1 MKPRF
6 RHDMDRN
13 YMVLEAPESL
23 QGSDYQVRMLLAND
37 IPGCLK
43 ARMRMIDNKMEFFY
57 DITSK
62 QPVGRI
68 YEKKRMGSR
77 DIRALVEGL
86 YRAFEGAAVF
96 LLDGKCFLLDP
107 ALMYMDVESCELYL
121 CYLPSSQEEGE
132 DAFRKLTEYILKRL
146 DHRDDQAVLWGYA
159 LYSKTEVENYSPR
172 EALRESLRQTW
183 GAGKEPVEKGLE
195 IEEKKK
201 DEKIKDREEKEGE
214 EKEGEKERDKEK
226 EGEREGG
233 KERGKNRGNRKV
245 YRGKR
250 TWGTGKKDSMT
261 EERAGERR
269 GRSGREQSGTGS
281 PAVPVSRHKRKRTQK
296 GKKGVRRRRLCAAG
310 IGILVIGGI
319 AALGLLEI
327 LSLTQTGGLLF
338 LTICVGVYLF
348 LNDEK
353 QGEQQTKQGRDF
365 IKEEKRVRQNTVD
378 EKRRSEAAKSAI
390 IPVDILEAEEE
401 PYEFYEQAEEDA
413 WDMGTQTKEDAWDMQ
428 EQTKAKEDG
437 REIGE
442 QTKAKEDVRDI
453 VVQIKAKED
462 VRGKRVRTRAEENVW
477 EEGGR
482 TALAEET
489 VPKEQVQDCTLP
501 SRYTE
506 GDASQD
512 DIGTAYG
519 QTTVLQEGS
528 YGVFPVLISIHPE
541 IRENIVMD
549 RELLVI
555 GKMKGQAD
563 ILLNLPAVSRIHAK
577 LERKPEGCFLT
588 DLNSTNGTFVNGER
602 LQADECRQVRTGDE
616 IFFAGAGYYMK
627 I

>member
-13 YMVLEAPESL
+13 YMVLEASESL
-23 QGSDYQVRMLLAND
+23 QGNEYQVRMLLAND

-43 ARMRMIDNKMEFFY
+43 ARMRMIDNKIEFFY

-68 YEKKRMGSR
+68 YEKKRMGSG

-86 YRAFEGAAVF
+86 YRAFESAAVF
-96 LLDGKCFLLDP
+96 LLDGKSFLLDP
-107 ALMYMDVESCELYL
+107 GLMYMDVESRELYL
-121 CYLPSSQEEGE
+121 CYLPASQKDGE

-159 LYSKTEVENYSPR
+159 LYSKTEVENYSAR

-183 GAGKEPVEKGLE
+183 GSGKEPVEKGPEKECKDKGEE
-195 IEEKKK
+195 IKEREKK
-201 DEKIKDREEKEGE
+201 EEERERG
-214 EKEGEKERDKEK
+214 KEK
-226 EGEREGG
+226 EWQKEEKGREEN
-233 KERGKNRGNRKV
+233 KRNRKS
-245 YRGKR
+245 YSGKR
-250 TWGTGKKDSMT
+250 TCDTGRKDNMT
-261 EERAGERR
+261 GGRAGERMIQP
-269 GRSGREQSGTGS
+269 GEEQNGIQRPGISMGG
-281 PAVPVSRHKRKRTQK
+281 HKEKRTQK
-296 GKKGVRRRRLCAAG
+296 GKRGERRGWRKSQGKTRRKSKCRAGSGRRLCIAG
-310 IGILVIGGI
+310 TGIVVIGGI
-319 AALGLLEI
+319 SALGLLEI

-338 LTICVGVYLF
+338 LAICVGVYLF
-348 LNDEK
+348 INDEK
-353 QGEQQTKQGRDF
+353 QGEQQEKQSRAF
-365 IKEEKRVRQNTVD
+365 IKEEKRVRKNIVD
-378 EKRRSEAAKSAI
+378 EKRKSKAAKSAR
-390 IPVDILEAEEE
+390 IPEDSLEAEQE
-401 PYEFYEQAEEDA
+401 PYEFYEQPEEDA
-413 WDMGTQTKEDAWDMQ
+413 WDMEEQTKE
-428 EQTKAKEDG
+428 EK
-437 REIGE
+437 
-442 QTKAKEDVRDI
+442 DVRDMGE
-453 VVQIKAKED
+453 QSK
-462 VRGKRVRTRAEENVW
+462 AEENV
-477 EEGGR
+477 
-482 TALAEET
+482 
-489 VPKEQVQDCTLP
+489 
-501 SRYTE
+501 
-506 GDASQD
+506 SQD
-512 DIGTAYG
+512 DAGTAYG

-528 YGVFPVLISIHPE
+528 FGVFPVLISIHPE

-616 IFFAGAGYYMK
+616 IYFAGAGYYMK